1 MAKRSS
7 FKLGWIIILLLVA
20 GGGYAVWKWQK
31 PSSSAIQYKT
41 TAVAR
46 GDIVQS
52 VTANGQLTPVV
63 TVQVGSQVSGNIL
76 KLYVDFNSKVTN
88 GQLVAEL
95 DPATYE
101 SRRIQAEAD
110 LANSAAQCKLSSLNA
125 KRAEELL
132 KSQLLAQSE
141 YDQTVADLAQKEAV
155 VKMREA
161 ALTNAQVDVA
171 RTKIYS
177 PIDGTVISRNVDIGQ
192 TVQASFTAPTLF
204 NIANDLA
211 KMEIAAMVSEADIGG
226 VADGQEA
233 SFTVEAFPNRTFRG
247 TVKQVRNQPTT
258 NQNVVTY
265 AAMIDVRNSD
275 LKLKPGMTATI
286 GITTSRTNNVLRIPN
301 SVLRFRPP
309 EGANVNTNLIRLASA
324 GPSQSAPQTV
334 AASGSAEVDDGIPD
348 LPDGTKMPA
357 DRRKRILERYDKN
370 GNGKL
375 DPDELKE
382 WQDAMTAMR
391 ARMAAGGGGGFGGG
405 GGGGGMGFGGGGGSR
420 GGSAEPAQSIRTV
433 YLVSTNAPS
442 LGGKSEAVLQPVQI
456 KTGISDGTFTEVL
469 EGLKEK
475 DAIATGTIG
484 ATTATAA
491 SAQPNNPFG
500 GPFGGGRP
508 R

>member
-1 MAKRSS
+1 MANRSS

-20 GGGYAVWKWQK
+20 GGGYAAWKWQK
-31 PSSSAIQYKT
+31 PASSSFQYKT
-41 TAVAR
+41 TVVAR
-46 GDIVQS
+46 GDVVQS

-76 KLYVDFNSKVTN
+76 KLFADFNSKVTN

-95 DPATYE
+95 DAATYE

-110 LANSAAQCKLSSLNA
+110 LANATAQAKLAGLNA
-125 KRAEELL
+125 KRADELV
-132 KSQLLAQSE
+132 KNQLLAQSE
-141 YDQTVADLAQKEAV
+141 FDQSVADLAQKEAT

-247 TVKQVRNQPTT
+247 LVKQVRNQPTT

-265 AAMIDVRNSD
+265 AAMIDVRNAD

-286 GITTSRTNNVLRIPN
+286 AITTSRTNNVLRIPN

-309 EGANVNTNLIRLASA
+309 EGANVSTNLIRLASA
-324 GPSQSAPQTV
+324 GPVAAPQAV
-334 AASGSAEVDDGIPD
+334 AAGSASAEVDDGIPD
-348 LPDGTKMPA
+348 MPDGTKMPP

-370 GNGKL
+370 GDGKL
-375 DPDELKE
+375 DAAELKE
-382 WQDAMTAMR
+382 WQDAMR
-391 ARMAAGGGGGFGGG
+391 ARMAAGGGGGPGGGGFGGG
-405 GGGGGMGFGGGGGSR
+405 GGGGGFGGGSSSR
-420 GGSAEPAQSIRTV
+420 GSSEPAQAIRTV

-442 LGGKSEAVLQPVQI
+442 LGGKSEIVLQPVQI
-456 KTGISDGTFTEVL
+456 KTGISDGTVTEVL

-475 DAIATGTIG
+475 DVIAIGTIG
-484 ATTATAA
+484 ATTASAA
-491 SAQPNNPFG
+491 GAQPNNPFG